1 MTKLTEIE
9 MLKMW
14 KEDALERMAD
24 NDRVI
29 FELEKL
35 VKEQLNCIAQCSDAL
50 HTANRAIDTYVVIK
64 NDVMKKVH
72 KKRKSSNAEVTG
84 APLNN

>member
-50 HTANRAIDTYVVIK
+50 HTANRAIDAYVVTK

-72 KKRKSSNAEVTG
+72 KKRKSSSG
-84 APLNN
+84 